1 MHLGVAAKVTTL
13 DKTHFAEVERIGILL
28 KNRRTSAAASA
39 AASLAGVKGP
49 DDLPLR
55 PEVRRGLSYPRVLMR
70 DTKSPLAW
78 RWCLGVVVLAVCS
91 GLFCMFLLGRG
102 WWW

>member
-1 MHLGVAAKVTTL
+1 MQLGVASKVTTL
-13 DKTHFAEVERIGILL
+13 DKTHFGEVERIGILL

-55 PEVRRGLSYPRVLMR
+55 PEVKRRQEALFFFVSV
-70 DTKSPLAW
+70 
-78 RWCLGVVVLAVCS
+78 CLCF
-91 GLFCMFLLGRG
+91 LFCCLCFFVFFSL
-102 WWW
+102 

>member
-1 MHLGVAAKVTTL
+1 MQLGVAAKVTTL
-13 DKTHFAEVERIGILL
+13 DKTHFGEVEKIGILL

-55 PEVRRGLSYPRVLMR
+55 PEVRI
-70 DTKSPLAW
+70 
-78 RWCLGVVVLAVCS
+78 
-91 GLFCMFLLGRG
+91 LFF
-102 WWW
+102 